1 MSNAWSELDHIMFFC
16 DVGAPEADS
25 LKQRGLH
32 EGPPNSHPGQG
43 TANRR
48 FFFPNAYLEL
58 LWIENPVE
66 ARGAPANT
74 TQLWDRWSRR
84 KDGSCP
90 FGLVFRPGG
99 RATVAPIET
108 VPYSPRYFPPGFT
121 IDVASGLP
129 QNEPPLFHLPFA
141 RAALVED
148 TKGAEP
154 KPVVGAIVGVT
165 LHLPVTDALSPALAA
180 LVAAG
185 VISIEPARDYFLEIL
200 HVGGS
205 TEPLDLRP
213 ELPLSFVPARRGRDA
228 RH

>member
-1 MSNAWSELDHIMFFC
+1 MTNAWGELDHIIFFC
-16 DVGAPEADS
+16 GVGAPEAEA
-25 LKQRGLH
+25 LKARGLH
-32 EGPPNSHPGQG
+32 EGPPNTHPGQG

-66 ARGAPANT
+66 AKAPPASET
-74 TQLWDRWSRR
+74 KLWERWSRR

-99 RATVAPIET
+99 RAAVGPIAALPYAPC
-108 VPYSPRYFPPGFT
+108 YFPAGFT

-141 RAALVED
+141 RAALVEEAD
-148 TKGAEP
+148 RVCD
-154 KPVVGAIVGVT
+154 KPVIGAIVGVT
-165 LHLPVTDALSPALAA
+165 LHLPGTARLSPALDA

-185 VISIEPARDYFLEIL
+185 VVSIEPARDYLLEVL

-205 TEPLDLRP
+205 TEFIDLRP
-213 ELPLSFVPARRGRDA
+213 ELPLRFIPARRKRDA

>member
-1 MSNAWSELDHIMFFC
+1 MSNAWGELDHIIIFC

-25 LKQRGLH
+25 LKERGLH
-32 EGPPNSHPGQG
+32 EGPANSHPGQG

-48 FFFPNAYLEL
+48 FFFPNVYLEL
-58 LWIENPVE
+58 LWVENPVE
-66 ARGAPANT
+66 ASAPPAST
-74 TQLWDRWSRR
+74 TQLFDRWARR

-99 RATVAPIET
+99 RAAVAPIAAT
-108 VPYSPRYFPPGFT
+108 PYSPRYFPPGFT

-129 QNEPPLFHLPFA
+129 QNEPPLFYLPFA

-148 TKGAEP
+148 S
-154 KPVVGAIVGVT
+154 KPAGDKHTIGAIVGVT
-165 LHLPVTDALSPALAA
+165 LHLPGTDKLSPALDA

-185 VISIEPARDYFLEIL
+185 VISIEPAREYLLEVL

-205 TEPLDLRP
+205 TEFIDLRP
-213 ELPLSFVPARRGRDA
+213 ELPLRFVPARRARDA

>member
-1 MSNAWSELDHIMFFC
+1 MSNAWGELDHIIFFC
-16 DVGAPEADS
+16 DVGAPEADA
-25 LKQRGLH
+25 LKRRGLH

-58 LWIENPVE
+58 LWVENPVE
-66 ARGAPANT
+66 AKAAPANI
-74 TQLWDRWSRR
+74 TQLWERWSRR

-99 RATVAPIET
+99 RAAVAPIAT
-108 VPYSPRYFPPGFT
+108 LPYSPRYFPPGFT

-148 TKGAEP
+148 TKGVEP
-154 KPVVGAIVGVT
+154 QPMVGSIVGVT
-165 LHLPVTDALSPALAA
+165 LHLPVTATLSPALDA
-180 LVAAG
+180 LVADG
-185 VISIEPARDYFLEIL
+185 VISIEPARDYLLEVL

-205 TEPLDLRP
+205 TEFIDMRP
-213 ELPLSFVPARRGRDA
+213 ELPLHFVPARRARDA